1 MGTRLLG
8 GQLSYGLLI
17 LLALLAAGL
26 NYFIWARLS
35 HALPNTIGVYS
46 IREVN
51 NYDVGL
57 YTAGSTKN
65 VQSLATLLFNGVTT
79 VAGILTEGDLS
90 IKDTKMTELQTVK
103 YLQGCYGDLDIANS
117 DSYTAGGVVGFAHGS
132 TTDVQKT
139 KLLNDAQ
146 VKAEGAA
153 GTPSVCSC
161 IDEMFSKSLT
171 AANYHYVGSGAWLFP
186 KYALAA
192 PGATITSAEWDKYVA
207 DYPQEVGVYATVAAS
222 TLMTKAEF
230 VAQVSVTNTD
240 KIAMPDSYVT
250 FMRAKYYA
258 ANMFAPVQTTPFLA
272 ATMGGKYHEDL
283 TRVCVE
289 AAPPMHALSYE
300 DAVPAPLYLLIG
312 QLFLIV
318 AAMQINDSFVRFA
331 DEEANQEIENEEADK
346 RNKNARGNRNEK
358 LAAGVSVEENL
369 SRQKDEMKMSQ
380 YIKIFLVLLTGA
392 LMFILSIVDFNILG
406 EENDEFFTFRLKE
419 HRHPRAPVITLFGW
433 VTTGIVVLVT
443 LFFEYTML
451 RAHASIRTRESND
464 RQTSMGNYNL
474 AKERVI
480 WAFHK
485 NGNVAMVLKHI
496 ACDVPLIA
504 GFALVGIGIL
514 SQSDVTSVHVLVGSA
529 FFIVLLGFMQH
540 ISNVIKGLYTR
551 LCARLDAG
559 LVVDLTLYDQEQ
571 DTTDGRSAH
580 YDLNPGVKQQLQTM
594 GRTTS
599 DAAVV
604 EQNVRPILQFFGY
617 SRLYIFAWVVFGTL
631 ALVFSAKETPL
642 VLGLHGMLDG
652 QFLYFAFAFLF
663 CNVGFDLMY
672 EILPFMF
679 ESTSS
684 ENMRVTLLLVYV
696 IFVNLNQIL
705 YFYRLPV

>member
-8 GQLSYGLLI
+8 GQLSYGLLT

-26 NYFIWARLS
+26 NYFVWARLS

-51 NYDVGL
+51 NFDVGL
-57 YTAGSTKN
+57 YATGSTKN
-65 VQSLATLLFNGVTT
+65 VQSLGSLIFTGSTASLG
-79 VAGILTEGDLS
+79 AKAEGDLS
-90 IKDTKMTELQTVK
+90 IKDTGLTELQTVK
-103 YLQGCYGDLDIANS
+103 YLQGCYGDLDIANADTYS
-117 DSYTAGGVVGFAHGS
+117 AGGVIGFGDSS
-132 TTDVQKT
+132 TTDTQKT
-139 KLLNDAQ
+139 AILTAAQ
-146 VKAEGAA
+146 TKVEGAA

-161 IDEMFSKSLT
+161 IDDMFAQSL
-171 AANYHYVGSGAWLFP
+171 
-186 KYALAA
+186 
-192 PGATITSAEWDKYVA
+192 
-207 DYPQEVGVYATVAAS
+207 
-222 TLMTKAEF
+222 
-230 VAQVSVTNTD
+230 
-240 KIAMPDSYVT
+240 DSPPT
-250 FMRAKYYA
+250 YYA
-258 ANMFAPVQTTPFLA
+258 ANEFGATQKNAFDA
-272 ATMGGKYHEDL
+272 STMGGKYHEDL

-300 DAVPAPLYLLIG
+300 DAVPAPLYLFIG
-312 QLFLIV
+312 QLFLII

-331 DEEANQEIENEEADK
+331 DEEANQEIENEAADN

-369 SRQKDEMKMSQ
+369 SRTKDEMKMSQ
-380 YIKIFLVLLTGA
+380 YTKIFLVLLTGA
-392 LMFILSIVDFNILG
+392 LMFILSVVDFNILG

-451 RAHASIRTRESND
+451 RAHSSIRTRESND
-464 RQTSMGNYNL
+464 RQTSLGNYNL

-580 YDLNPGVKQQLQTM
+580 YDLNPGVKQQLQAT
-594 GRTTS
+594 GKTTS
-599 DAAVV
+599 NAAVV

-684 ENMRVTLLLVYV
+684 ENMRVTLLLLYV